1 MTNHF
6 TYADGI
12 AVAEEVYYAPAL
24 LVSLYVTFKH
34 GFSKGSGWIFLT
46 IFCIIRIVGSA
57 AQLATINKT
66 DPQTAETIALVCA
79 VLGLSPLVLSTLG
92 ILARVYYSMLK
103 QPWNTIFS
111 LVLLRAIQIPALV
124 ALILCIIGA
133 TNTND
138 PAQIYS
144 QSIVHVGVILYAV
157 VFAALVLLTG
167 GAILGWR
174 KTTRGELP
182 LIIGISIT
190 LPFLAVRVLYA
201 LLAAFSNDSKF
212 NPATGS
218 KTVMLFMDIL
228 QEMAVVLIYL
238 ATGVMAPAVP
248 KADDDQPRSRG
259 SKLMYR
265 AGRGDFNGGR
275 LGLLSLAVAAWTGKK
290 DEDRHGRHGNRGAKE
305 EGSQSGYPLSSQQR
319 YGSSDV

>member
-1 MTNHF
+1 
-6 TYADGI
+6 
-12 AVAEEVYYAPAL
+12 
-24 LVSLYVTFKH
+24 
-34 GFSKGSGWIFLT
+34 
-46 IFCIIRIVGSA
+46 
-57 AQLATINKT
+57 
-66 DPQTAETIALVCA
+66 
-79 VLGLSPLVLSTLG
+79 
-92 ILARVYYSMLK
+92 MLK

-144 QSIVHVGVILYAV
+144 QSIVHIGVILYAV

-182 LIIGISIT
+182 LIVGISIT
-190 LPFLAVRVLYA
+190 LPFLPVRVLYA
-201 LLAAFSNDSKF
+201 LLAAFSTDSKF

-218 KTVMLFMDIL
+218 KTVALFMDIL

-238 ATGVMAPAVP
+238 VTGVIAPAVP
-248 KADDDQPRSRG
+248 KADDGQSRSGG

-265 AGRGDFNGGR
+265 AGRGDFNGGL
-275 LGLLSLAVAAWTGKK
+275 LGLLSLAVAAWTGRK
-290 DEDRHGRHGNRGAKE
+290 DEDRHGSHGNRAAKE
-305 EGSQSGYPLSSQQR
+305 EDSQSGYPLSSQQR

>member
-1 MTNHF
+1 
-6 TYADGI
+6 
-12 AVAEEVYYAPAL
+12 
-24 LVSLYVTFKH
+24 
-34 GFSKGSGWIFLT
+34 
-46 IFCIIRIVGSA
+46 
-57 AQLATINKT
+57 
-66 DPQTAETIALVCA
+66 
-79 VLGLSPLVLSTLG
+79 
-92 ILARVYYSMLK
+92 MLK

-111 LVLLRAIQIPALV
+111 LVLLRAVQIPALV

-144 QSIVHVGVILYAV
+144 QSIVHIGIILYAI

-167 GAILGWR
+167 GTILGWR

-190 LPFLAVRVLYA
+190 LPFLAVRILYA
-201 LLAAFSNDSKF
+201 LLAVFSNDSRF

-218 KTVMLFMDIL
+218 KTVALFMDVL

-238 ATGVMAPAVP
+238 TTGVIAPAVP
-248 KADDDQPRSRG
+248 KADDGQPRSQD

-265 AGRGDFNGGR
+265 ARRGDFNGGR
-275 LGLLSLAVAAWTGKK
+275 LGLLTLAVAAWTGKM
-290 DEDRHGRHGNRGAKE
+290 DEDHHRRQRHRGVRE

-319 YGSSDV
+319 YGSSAV